1 MMNQTE
7 ALRCAVRSLE
17 DTKAFLRVALAPENI
32 APPGRPLG
40 RHEQLSSL
48 LSRVERL
55 QHEIA
60 RAGYFEV
67 EQVDGALRA
76 ADAERVKAQE
86 AVRALSAAMRGH
98 TSNRAAEDAAWQAFR
113 DLQQA
118 LARLARALGLPPL
131 SRRVTAPSTNAVA
144 PPGAPGTAPPG
155 GRLLLLPRPPGSMI
169 TGSLWELSLWF

>member
-1 MMNQTE
+1 
-7 ALRCAVRSLE
+7 
-17 DTKAFLRVALAPENI
+17 
-32 APPGRPLG
+32 
-40 RHEQLSSL
+40 
-48 LSRVERL
+48 
-55 QHEIA
+55 
-60 RAGYFEV
+60 
-67 EQVDGALRA
+67 
-76 ADAERVKAQE
+76 
-86 AVRALSAAMRGH
+86 VRALSAAMRGH